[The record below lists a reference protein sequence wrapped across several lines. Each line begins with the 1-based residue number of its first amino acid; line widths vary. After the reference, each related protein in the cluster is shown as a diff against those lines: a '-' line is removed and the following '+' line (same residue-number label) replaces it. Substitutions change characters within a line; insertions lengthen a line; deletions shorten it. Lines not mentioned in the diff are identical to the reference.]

1 MGSAPSQESS
11 SHLSS
16 AQGMLFAQRRDS
28 FQRTLSWEGK
38 SSPRPSN
45 LLIPWKRAVLE
56 GLVWLL
62 AGWMPSMALLG
73 HEPPSALPTAAG
85 CCLLFP

>member
-28 FQRTLSWEGK
+28 FQRTLSWEELSQTIK
-38 SSPRPSN
+38 SPYPMEKGC
-45 LLIPWKRAVLE
+45 PGGF
-56 GLVWLL
+56 GLAPGWLD
-62 AGWMPSMALLG
+62 ALRG
-73 HEPPSALPTAAG
+73 TAW
-85 CCLLFP
+85 P